1 MEARMYFRT
10 EKDSRSGYGG
20 NTAGSIVSIF
30 FPDHQDQ
37 LRLDMDAKCS
47 MNDWSRSQYLRRLVR
62 EDLRNDPV
70 IKRQVMA

>member
-1 MEARMYFRT
+1 
-10 EKDSRSGYGG
+10 
-20 NTAGSIVSIF
+20 
-30 FPDHQDQ
+30 
-37 LRLDMDAKCS
+37 MDAKCS